1 MNHLEYICAD
11 VWGRARDGSLWLDVP
26 ARMVALGLDTDDR
39 SLRQRFAREGMRE
52 LRRGGKG
59 LIVARVNG
67 MRHR

>member
-1 MNHLEYICAD
+1 
-11 VWGRARDGSLWLDVP
+11 
-26 ARMVALGLDTDDR
+26 MVALGLDTDDR